1 MAPPRRALAP
11 PVADAAPRRAVD
23 PLIVLLTAST
33 GCALTVLDTNIV
45 AIVLPTIARDLGA
58 SFADIEWVIS
68 SYVLC
73 FAALL
78 MPAGAI
84 ADRFGRRRVFLV
96 GIALFALASVL
107 CGLAR
112 SPASLYLARAFQG
125 VGAAFLLAP
134 ALAIIAHAFHEEGAR
149 NRAWAIWGGMM
160 GLTMVLAPLIG
171 GIIVDLV
178 GWRWAF
184 DINAPICAAL
194 ALAVLRFVP
203 ESRDQAARRLDPAG
217 ILLFSVTMFGMTSG
231 LINGQAY
238 GWGSAPA
245 VASFGVGG
253 GGLLAFVIA
262 ERAQARPML
271 DLKLFRTPRLIGAV
285 LAMFAYAGCA
295 QVMASLL
302 PLFLQNGLGQTPLHA
317 GFDMLPF
324 AGAMLV
330 FPYVGRVIGRRATSG
345 QILTLGLSVAAA
357 GGVLTSWGAHLG
369 SMGVSMAG
377 MLVLGSGGGLLN
389 GETQKAIMSAVPRDR
404 AGMAS
409 GISTTARFSGILM
422 GFAVLSGVLAT
433 TVRGSLATAAC
444 GAGAGCDHARRFAD
458 AVVSGDLSRAVAGL
472 AGPARALAVAQAHA
486 AYSGGFAAAMATA
499 ALGAGLSALLVAVL
513 MRRRS

>member
-1 MAPPRRALAP
+1 MPSPRRHLAP
-11 PVADAAPRRAVD
+11 AAAGAPRRAAS
-23 PLIVLLTAST
+23 PLIVLLTASI
-33 GCALTVLDTNIV
+33 GCTLTVLDTNIV

-78 MPAGAI
+78 LPAGAI
-84 ADRFGRRRVFLV
+84 ADRYGRRRVFLV
-96 GIALFALASVL
+96 GIGLFALASVL
-107 CGLAR
+107 CGAAQ
-112 SPASLYLARAFQG
+112 SAASLYLARAFQG

-134 ALAIIAHAFHEEGAR
+134 ALAIIGHAFHEEDAR

-160 GLTMVLAPLIG
+160 GLTMVLAPMIG
-171 GIIVDLV
+171 GVIVYAL

-194 ALAVLRFVP
+194 ALAVIRFVP
-203 ESRDQAARRLDPAG
+203 ESRDQDARRLDPAG
-217 ILLFSVTMFGMTSG
+217 IVLFSLAMFGMTSG
-231 LINGQAY
+231 LINGQAH

-245 VASFGVGG
+245 VASFAVGVL
-253 GGLLAFVIA
+253 GLLAFVIA
-262 ERAQARPML
+262 ESAQKRPML

-302 PLFLQNGLGQTPLHA
+302 PLFLQNGLGQTPLRA

-330 FPYVGRVIGRRATSG
+330 FPYVGRVIGRRTASSA
-345 QILTLGLSVAAA
+345 ILTLGLSVTAA

-369 SMGVSMAG
+369 AMAVSMAG

-389 GETQKAIMSAVPRDR
+389 GETQKAIMSNVPHDR

-433 TVRGSLATAAC
+433 VVRGSLANSAC
-444 GAGAGCDHARRFAD
+444 GAGAECDHGRRFAD
-458 AVVSGDLSRAVAGL
+458 AVVSGDLSRAVTGL

-486 AYSGGFAAAMATA
+486 AYSGGFSTAMAIA
-499 ALGAGLSALLVAVL
+499 ALGAGLSALLVHLL
-513 MRRRS
+513 MRRPR